1 MFPTRPRLARRATRP
16 SSTPPEPVTATRVS
30 WGVTLIR
37 ISSVT
42 QFVEELAG
50 LEERQPHDTRVAAA
64 QLHDKPRRAPLD
76 GVGAGL
82 VVALAGGDVL
92 RDLLGAQ
99 LLELDFR
106 ARTRRVDALVA
117 HQRHCGEDV
126 VPPPREGG
134 QHRGGLLAVGRL
146 APGLAVA
153 RPRGV
158 R

>member
-1 MFPTRPRLARRATRP
+1 MFPTRPRLALRSIR
-16 SSTPPEPVTATRVS
+16 SSCTTPDPVTATRVS

-50 LEERQPHDTRVAAA
+50 LEERQPHDPGVAAA

-76 GVGAGL
+76 GIGPGL

-99 LLELDFR
+99 LLELDLR
-106 ARTRRVDALVA
+106 ARHRRVDALVA
-117 HQRHCGEDV
+117 HQRHGGEDV
-126 VPPPREGG
+126 VAPPGERG
-134 QHRGGLLAVGRL
+134 QHLRGFLAVGRL
-146 APGLAVA
+146 AEDA
-153 RPRGV
+153 
-158 R
+158 